1 MSLFPEYERYDA
13 IGLAGLVRHRAI
25 SPLELIEEAIRRI
38 ELINPAINAVVHT
51 LYDEA
56 RRVAAATDPSDP
68 LAGPLAGV
76 PFLLKDLNI
85 LYKGQRTSNGG
96 RLWQDNVADHD
107 STITARYRAAGL
119 IVLGYTNT
127 AELGLAC
134 ETAPSAFGPTRNP
147 WDLSR
152 SAGGSS
158 GGAAAAVAAG
168 LVPAVHGTDGGGS
181 IRIPSSNCGVFGL
194 KPTRARNPFGPDNG
208 EGWNGL
214 SVHHAITRSV
224 RDNAALLDATHGP
237 EAGDPYAAPAFAG
250 RFLDAVTQ
258 EPPRLRIAVQ
268 TTDHG
273 GNAIHPDCVEAV
285 HAAARLLA
293 DLGHEVEE
301 ARPAIDAEAMKRAT
315 RIIVASNIANVLR
328 LRGEALGR
336 RVIAEDV
343 EPITWL
349 WAQEAQSYTGEDLA
363 RSVWTIHR
371 LARVLGGFFQRYDVL
386 LTSTFAAPP
395 LPLHT
400 VDTRSTDLD
409 AYYEGL
415 RRYSA
420 FTSLYNCTGVPAASV
435 PLHWNA
441 DNLPIGVQI
450 ATRLGE
456 DALLFSLA
464 GQLERARPWHDKRPD
479 IR

>member
-1 MSLFPEYERYDA
+1 MSLFPDYEHYDA
-13 IGLAGLVRHRAI
+13 IGLAGLVRDKAI
-25 SPLELIEEAIRRI
+25 SPLELVEEAIRRI
-38 ELINPAINAVVHT
+38 ELVNPAINAVVHT
-51 LYDEA
+51 FYEEA
-56 RRVAAATDPSDP
+56 RRVAASPTLS
-68 LAGPLAGV
+68 GPLAGV

-96 RLWQDNVADHD
+96 RLWLDNVAPHD
-107 STITARYRAAGL
+107 STITERYRAAGL
-119 IVLGYTNT
+119 VVLGTTNT

-134 ETAPSAFGPTRNP
+134 ETAPRAFGPTRNP

-181 IRIPSSNCGVFGL
+181 IRIPSSNCGVFGV

-224 RDNAALLDATHGP
+224 RDSAALLDATHGP
-237 EAGDPYAAPAFAG
+237 APGDPYAAPAFVG

-258 EPPRLRIAVQ
+258 EPPRLRVAFQ
-268 TTDHG
+268 TTAHDG
-273 GNAIHPDCVEAV
+273 AAIHPDCVEAV
-285 HAAARLLA
+285 TAAATLLA

-301 ARPAIDAEAMKRAT
+301 ARPAIDADAMKRAT
-315 RIIVASNIANVLR
+315 RVIVASNIANVLR

-349 WAQEAQSYTGEDLA
+349 WAQEARTHTGEDLA
-363 RSVWTIHR
+363 RAVWTIHR

-395 LPLHT
+395 LPLNT
-400 VDTRSTDLD
+400 VDTGGTDLD

-456 DALLFSLA
+456 DALLYSLA
-464 GQLERARPWHDKRPD
+464 GQLERARPWRDRRPA